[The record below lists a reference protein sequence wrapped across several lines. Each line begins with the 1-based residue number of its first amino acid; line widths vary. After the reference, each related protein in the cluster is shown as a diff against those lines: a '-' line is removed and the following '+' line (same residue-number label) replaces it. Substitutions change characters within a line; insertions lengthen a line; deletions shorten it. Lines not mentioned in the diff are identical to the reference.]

1 MVIRSKI
8 CLSSCQRPYHVEHT
22 SSRPITEVK
31 QHWAWI
37 VLGWETAWE
46 LQVLLASFYVNLS
59 LSYMEEVSKKVIVIF
74 GHRLMICSKIA
85 PLLWGHT
92 HLANSNIP
100 APKANSN
107 IPAIPA
113 PKANSYIPA
122 IPAPEAN
129 KFYLVSPKI
138 SVAEANKFYLV
149 SPKISVAEANKL

>member
-59 LSYMEEVSKKVIVIF
+59 LSYMEEVSKKFIVIF

-92 HLANSNIP
+92 HWLIVIFLHRRLIVIFLLFLHQRLIVIFLHRRLIVIFLLFLHQRLTNSILLAQ
-100 APKANSN
+100 
-107 IPAIPA
+107 
-113 PKANSYIPA
+113 
-122 IPAPEAN
+122 
-129 KFYLVSPKI
+129 KFQ
-138 SVAEANKFYLV
+138 
-149 SPKISVAEANKL
+149 